1 MNPIEIKLRRKIID
15 YIYKNFMRKVILARK
30 NKIAKLQIQTNQ
42 FDQNKINQLKKSISK
57 L

>member
-15 YIYKNFMRKVILARK
+15 YIYKNFMRKVILSRK